1 MAEAKNIAAQRL
13 ARLDQTDWQDAGS
26 TGTFLSG
33 FAASVRDIWGHRELL
48 GMLTK
53 RELKAR
59 YKDSTLGFLWSLARP
74 LTQLFI
80 YYVVLG
86 QFLGAARNI
95 PNFAIYI
102 FAGLTVYTVF
112 SEIVG
117 AGTASIVANAGLVK
131 KVYLPREVFT
141 LSSVGSSLFN
151 FGIQFV
157 ILLIAAVVTGSLR
170 LGPHLL
176 YGVAGL
182 VLVLVYAVALGLLLG
197 ALNVFLRD
205 IQYLV
210 EVILMLVMWGSPI
223 VYSWTQVQNH
233 LPGWLVQVYLNNPVT
248 LSVIGF
254 QEAFWSAGTPGT
266 APDALFTRMVVA
278 GLVGLVLLFVSQR
291 IFSRLQGN
299 FAQEL

>member
-1 MAEAKNIAAQRL
+1 MADAKNVASERL
-13 ARLDQTDWQDAGS
+13 RRLEKTDWQDAGA

-33 FAASVRDIWGHRELL
+33 FTSSVRDIWAHRELL

-151 FGIQFV
+151 FAIQFV
-157 ILLIAAVVTGSLR
+157 ILLIAALVTQSLR
-170 LGPHLL
+170 FGPHLL
-176 YGVAGL
+176 YGLAGL

-248 LSVIGF
+248 LAVIGF

-266 APDALFTRMVVA
+266 APDNLFTRMVVA
-278 GLVGLVLLFVSQR
+278 GLVGLVLLFISQR
-291 IFSRLQGN
+291 VFSRLQGN